1 MSKIML
7 CVEHATRHTSDAEKT
22 RVSEQR
28 QGAVPVP
35 ERLRFGLFH
44 KRKGVLTSVMTDP
57 GGFANSAPNGDLK

>member
-1 MSKIML
+1 ML
-7 CVEHATRHTSDAEKT
+7 CVEHATRHTSDAEKA

-44 KRKGVLTSVMTDP
+44 KRKGVLTSVMT
-57 GGFANSAPNGDLK
+57 ALAVSRIQRPNGDLK